1 MCKTMTEFEKL
12 VEAIQL
18 KKADG
23 EKLKEEIKTMEEELK
38 SYMKKRKKEEIISK
52 ITGITVS
59 YKKVDTPKFNKELF
73 IQANSEKTYQ
83 KYLVVTPSMRLNYL
97 KPKKVKA

>member
-18 KKADG
+18 KKADR

-38 SYMKKRKKEEIISK
+38 SYMKKRQKEEIVSK
-52 ITGITVS
+52 VTGLTVS
-59 YKKVDTPKFNKELF
+59 FKNVDTPKFNKELF

-83 KYLVVTPSMRLNYL
+83 KYLVVTSSMRLNYL

>member
-18 KKADG
+18 KKADR

-38 SYMKKRKKEEIISK
+38 SYMKKRQKEEIVSK
-52 ITGITVS
+52 VTGLTVS
-59 YKKVDTPKFNKELF
+59 YKNVDTPKFNKELF

-83 KYLVVTPSMRLNYL
+83 KYLVVTSSMRLNYL